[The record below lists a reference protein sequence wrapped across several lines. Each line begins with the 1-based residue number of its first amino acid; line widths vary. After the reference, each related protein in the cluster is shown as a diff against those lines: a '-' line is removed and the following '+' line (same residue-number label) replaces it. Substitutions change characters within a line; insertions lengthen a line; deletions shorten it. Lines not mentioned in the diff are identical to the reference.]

1 MPGTPVASCIIS
13 YLQGIVMK
21 GMEIRMNRSLLLIL
35 AVLISAGICGCVAPA
50 LQPGDNVHPV
60 PEVGLSPLSTPR
72 MLSGPFTAPEGML
85 TVRFLDVG
93 LGDAILIES
102 PSGKTM
108 LIDAGSGLM
117 SRDMLSE
124 LETAGIMDLDVV
136 LATHPH
142 EDHIG
147 GMGAVLTRYRVGQ
160 FIDAGIPH
168 TTSTYENLVKQIEAW
183 KIPYRKVR
191 AGDTI
196 TLDPGVIFRVDN
208 PDGTLLSSDDNEN
221 VAENLNENSLVLTLT
236 YGNITFLLMG
246 DATAEAE
253 QFLQKSGVSL
263 DADILKVAHHGSS
276 RSSGPGFLARVRP
289 AVSII
294 EVGSPN
300 PYGYPSPATLSR
312 LQETGSAVYRT
323 DLHGTVII
331 ATDGR
336 TYQVVVERGVSMPA
350 PDRLTGAAAA
360 AA

>member
-1 MPGTPVASCIIS
+1 
-13 YLQGIVMK
+13 
-21 GMEIRMNRSLLLIL
+21 
-35 AVLISAGICGCVAPA
+35 
-50 LQPGDNVHPV
+50 
-60 PEVGLSPLSTPR
+60 
-72 MLSGPFTAPEGML
+72 LSGPFTAPEGIL

-117 SRDMLSE
+117 SRDLLSE
-124 LETAGIMDLDVV
+124 LDKAGISELDVV

-147 GMGAVLTRYRVGQ
+147 GMGAIMTRYRVGQ

-168 TTSTYENLVKQIEAW
+168 TTATYQNLMKQIGAF

-191 AGDTI
+191 AGDII
-196 TLDPGVIFRVDN
+196 TLDPGVTLRVDN
-208 PDGTLLSSDDNEN
+208 PDGTLLPADENEN
-221 VAENLNENSLVLTLT
+221 VAENLNENSLVLTLS

-253 QFLQKSGVSL
+253 RFIQKSGASL

-276 RSSGPGFLARVRP
+276 RSSGPGFLTRVRP

-294 EVGSPN
+294 EVGTPN
-300 PYGYPSPATLSR
+300 PYGYPSPGTLSR

-331 ATDGR
+331 TTDGR
-336 TYQVVVERGVSMPA
+336 TYQVIVERGVAMPV
-350 PDRLTGAAAA
+350 PDRLTGTAAVAS
-360 AA
+360 

>member
-1 MPGTPVASCIIS
+1 
-13 YLQGIVMK
+13 MK
-21 GMEIRMNRSLLLIL
+21 GIEIRSSGYLLLIL
-35 AVLISAGICGCVAPA
+35 AVLISAGVCGCTAPV
-50 LQPGDNVHPV
+50 LQPGHHVHPV
-60 PEVGLSPLSTPR
+60 PEVCQSPLSTPR
-72 MLSGPFTAPEGML
+72 TLSGPFSAPEGML

-108 LIDAGSGLM
+108 LIDAGSGLT
-117 SRDMLSE
+117 SRDLLSE
-124 LETAGIMDLDVV
+124 LDTAGITNLDVV

-147 GMGAVLTRYRVGQ
+147 GMGAIMTRYRVGQ

-168 TTSTYENLVKQIEAW
+168 TTVTYLNLMKQIGVL
-183 KIPYRKVR
+183 KIPYREVR

-196 TLDPGVIFRVDN
+196 TLDPGVTFRVDN
-208 PDGTLLSSDDNEN
+208 PDGTLLSVDENEN
-221 VAENLNENSLVLTLT
+221 VAENLNENSIVLTLV
-236 YGNITFLLMG
+236 YGNVTFLLMG

-253 QFLQKSGVSL
+253 RVMQESGVSL

-276 RSSGPGFLARVRP
+276 RSSGPGFLTRVRP

-312 LQETGSAVYRT
+312 IQETGSVVYRT

-331 ATDGR
+331 TTDGG
-336 TYQVVVERGVSMPA
+336 TYQVVVERGVSMPV
-350 PDRLTGAAAA
+350 PDRVTGTASVAA
-360 AA
+360 